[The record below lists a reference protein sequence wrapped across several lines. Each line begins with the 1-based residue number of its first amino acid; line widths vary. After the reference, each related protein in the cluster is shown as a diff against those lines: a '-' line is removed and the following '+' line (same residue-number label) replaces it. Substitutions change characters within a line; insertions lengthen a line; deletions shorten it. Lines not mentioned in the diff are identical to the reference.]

1 MELSLS
7 PSMGVFLFQLVSFFL
22 LFLVVKKFF
31 FPIILGILAQREK
44 YINESIANAK
54 LIEEKKESLNK
65 HEQEFLEEMKDKR
78 ENSLKDIEKFRN
90 DMLLKTNEDLSSLRE
105 KKVIQMEKDVE
116 ALRDEFLQQK
126 KDEICNV
133 SLSLVEK
140 IVKKEMTDENIKKK
154 FLDDLL
160 DCIDKIEIRAKC

>member
-31 FPIILGILAQREK
+31 FPIILDILAKREN

-54 LIEEKKESLNK
+54 LIEEKKESLDK
-65 HEQEFLEEMKDKR
+65 LEQETLQEIKDKR
-78 ENSLKDIEKFRN
+78 ESSLNDIEKLRN
-90 DMLLKTNEDLSSLRE
+90 DMMLKTNNDISSLRE
-105 KKVIQMEKDVE
+105 KKIIQMKKDVE
-116 ALRDEFLQQK
+116 ALRDEFLQQQ

-140 IVKKEMTDENIKKK
+140 IVKKEMADEKIRKK
-154 FLDDLL
+154 FLDDLV
-160 DCIDKIEIRAKC
+160 DCIDTVEIRAKS

>member
-31 FPIILGILAQREK
+31 FPIILDILAKREN

-54 LIEEKKESLNK
+54 LIEEKKESLDRL
-65 HEQEFLEEMKDKR
+65 EQETLQEIKDKR
-78 ENSLKDIEKFRN
+78 ESSLNDIEKLRN
-90 DMLLKTNEDLSSLRE
+90 DMVVKTNDEISSLRE
-105 KKVIQMEKDVE
+105 KKIIQMEKDVE
-116 ALRDEFLQQK
+116 ALRDEFLQQQ

-140 IVKKEMTDENIKKK
+140 IVKK
-154 FLDDLL
+154 F
-160 DCIDKIEIRAKC
+160 

>member
-90 DMLLKTNEDLSSLRE
+90 DMLAETNKDLSSLRE
-105 KKVIQMEKDVE
+105 KKVMQMEKDVE

-160 DCIDKIEIRAKC
+160 DGIDKIEIRAKC